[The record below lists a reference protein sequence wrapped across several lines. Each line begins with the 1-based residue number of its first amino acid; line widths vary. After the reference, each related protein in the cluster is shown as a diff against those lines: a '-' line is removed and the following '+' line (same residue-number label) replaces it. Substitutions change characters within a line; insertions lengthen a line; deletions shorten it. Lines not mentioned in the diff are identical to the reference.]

1 MKKTD
6 FILIGLVLVVV
17 LVGVLSSKGTKAE
30 SEIVFPLELTGEVGL
45 NEITYDEY
53 EDMVEN
59 DKPFI
64 VVIERTGC
72 SYCQMYMPIMEEIA
86 KEKKIAITYINTD
99 NLTSDEYTKLSTT
112 NKYLKKNQWGTPTTL
127 FMVGDRVVDSIGG
140 YVQKDSVLA
149 FLKDRVVYGE

>member
-17 LVGVLSSKGTKAE
+17 LVGVLSNKGTKAE

-53 EDMVEN
+53 EDMVKN
-59 DKPFI
+59 NKPFI

-72 SYCQMYMPIMEEIA
+72 SYCQMYMPIMEEVA

-99 NLTSDEYTKLSTT
+99 NLTNDEYTKLSTT

-140 YVQKDSVLA
+140 YVEKDSVLA
-149 FLKDRVVYGE
+149 FLKDKVVYGE